1 MGISRKKAAKMIY
14 KIEGASPIEKVL
26 NKEIKALQESI
37 ILKDWEIM
45 KLRAEIDQ
53 LKTKGA

>member
-1 MGISRKKAAKMIY
+1 MIY